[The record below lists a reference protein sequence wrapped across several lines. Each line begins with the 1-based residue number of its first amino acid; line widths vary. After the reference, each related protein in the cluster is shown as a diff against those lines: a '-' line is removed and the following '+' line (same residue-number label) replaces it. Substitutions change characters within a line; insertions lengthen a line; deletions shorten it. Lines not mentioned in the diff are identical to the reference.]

1 MSPLSEAVPGDSG
14 SAGGPGALLP
24 PLLADTESPFDLE
37 QQWQDLMSIMEMQVS
52 SGGRGDGVCP
62 SRQISVWGLCRTLGS
77 WMVVVRGR
85 WFCPSLQMLLGHPRV
100 ASAGSRS
107 IVLALVGKGRGAGR
121 AGARLLTQLFLVSS
135 RRWK

>member
-62 SRQISVWGLCRTLGS
+62 SRRISVWGLCRTLGS

-100 ASAGSRS
+100 ASAGSGS
-107 IVLALVGKGRGAGR
+107 IVLALLAKAAGQAGLERGS
-121 AGARLLTQLFLVSS
+121 LTQLFLVSS